1 MTWIACLYSKIPE
14 EAVEEITSAKKP
26 PQIVHAAQNSSSK
39 TFWEVE
45 AQFIEVFLGRNM
57 YNLFEVNKKKKSTDV
72 YNFFDGDR
80 DVENC
85 NGWSTA
91 VSSKQSQSL
100 RGSNIGLFMVNLTK
114 VIAYNFLLH
123 I

>member
-1 MTWIACLYSKIPE
+1 MYSKMPE
-14 EAVEEITSAKKP
+14 EAVEQITSAKKP
-26 PQIVHAAQNSSSK
+26 PQIVHAAQNSSSR

-57 YNLFEVNKKKKSTDV
+57 YNLFEVNKKKKSTDI
-72 YNFFDGDR
+72 YNFFTGDR

-114 VIAYNFLLH
+114 VIA
-123 I
+123 

>member
-1 MTWIACLYSKIPE
+1 MYLKMPE

-26 PQIVHAAQNSSSK
+26 PQIVHAAQNSSSR

-57 YNLFEVNKKKKSTDV
+57 YSLLEVNKKKKSTGV

-85 NGWSTA
+85 NGWSKA
-91 VSSKQSQSL
+91 VSSEELPSL
-100 RGSNIGLFMVNLTK
+100 RGSNIGLFMVNLSK
-114 VIAYNFLLH
+114 VIS
-123 I
+123 

>member
-1 MTWIACLYSKIPE
+1 MDWIAFLYLQMPE

-26 PQIVHAAQNSSSK
+26 PQIVHAAHNSSSK
-39 TFWEVE
+39 FWEVE
-45 AQFIEVFLGRNM
+45 AQLIEVFLGRNM
-57 YNLFEVNKKKKSTDV
+57 FNLFEVNKKKKSDGV
-72 YNFFDGDR
+72 YNFFSGDR

-91 VSSKQSQSL
+91 VSSKQSPSL

-114 VIAYNFLLH
+114 VIL
-123 I
+123 

>member
-1 MTWIACLYSKIPE
+1 MTWIAFLYLKMPE
-14 EAVEEITSAKKP
+14 EAVEQIMSAKKP
-26 PQIVHAAQNSSSK
+26 LQIVHAAQNSSSR

-57 YNLFEVNKKKKSTDV
+57 YNLFEVNKKKKSNDV
-72 YNFFDGDR
+72 YNFFSADR

-114 VIAYNFLLH
+114 VRLFL
-123 I
+123 